1 MTESATD
8 GATDA
13 RSETASEALRDN
25 PIGSTA
31 AAGGARVAPSPLDSM
46 LCFALYSA
54 SNAVAQAHRAALA
67 PWNLTYTQYVALV
80 ELAVSPSGL
89 AVSEL
94 GRRMS
99 LDSGTLSPLLRRLEQ
114 RGLVRR
120 ERRSSDERVVIAS
133 ATEAGRATVDELAES
148 IRCLNAGYGLESMA
162 DAGSLVAALHR
173 IASGMHEVTAAAT
186 AGELL
191 AGAEPRRSARAA
203 TTTAT
208 AGAPAPASAS
218 ATPGTAA
225 APAAAGAPAPAS
237 PAVPA
242 SVAPESDALDS
253 GAAGHASDTAAPASG
268 ATDSGTAAPAR
279 GASAAAGAVPASGP
293 GAPPAHP

>member
-1 MTESATD
+1 MTDSATD
-8 GATDA
+8 TV
-13 RSETASEALRDN
+13 T
-25 PIGSTA
+25 GSTG
-31 AAGGARVAPSPLDSM
+31 AAGAGVAPSPLDSM

-191 AGAEPRRSARAA
+191 AGAEPGGSARAA
-203 TTTAT
+203 ATT
-208 AGAPAPASAS
+208 
-218 ATPGTAA
+218 GTAA
-225 APAAAGAPAPAS
+225 APASGVGPASVTPESGALAAGATDSASTASARGISAS
-237 PAVPA
+237 PQAA
-242 SVAPESDALDS
+242 RAS
-253 GAAGHASDTAAPASG
+253 GAVGPASDTAAPASG
-268 ATDSGTAAPAR
+268 ATDSGAAAPAR
-279 GASAAAGAVPASGP
+279 GASAAAGAPPASGP